1 MPIRVRH
8 DHTNAIEAHT
18 TITQYVTA
26 VEVGDLDADELSGLL
41 ARAAESLDAEV
52 HALRRTLGR

>member
-8 DHTNAIEAHT
+8 DHTNALEAHSAV
-18 TITQYVTA
+18 TQYVTA
-26 VEVGDLDADELSGLL
+26 VEVGDLDADELMGLL
-41 ARAAESLDAEV
+41 ARATEALEAEF